1 MHYVLLSKVM
11 HWVLSLTLFEVKLC
25 LCQQRLL
32 LFGKKGLG
40 DTKVKERRV
49 VLFLELD
56 MIVMHA
62 AALAALADI
71 PPTFHI

>member
-1 MHYVLLSKVM
+1 MYCYLKLCTGSSLLRY
-11 HWVLSLTLFEVKLC
+11 LRLTFKLC